1 MINQPYCHA
10 DYLANPKKYRLFKT
24 ARLAVRVPTLT
35 VYSVGEIL
43 RIKFL
48 FTAKNKMQ
56 GNVEVP
62 VYWVEP
68 QRQTGANN
76 QPVMLYAN
84 ALGDFV
90 L

>member
-1 MINQPYCHA
+1 
-10 DYLANPKKYRLFKT
+10 
-24 ARLAVRVPTLT
+24 
-35 VYSVGEIL
+35 
-43 RIKFL
+43 
-48 FTAKNKMQ
+48 MQ

>member
-1 MINQPYCHA
+1 MRINT
-10 DYLANPKKYRLFKT
+10 LTNPKKYSLFKT
-24 ARLAVRVPTLT
+24 ARLAVRVPTSPAF
-35 VYSVGEIL
+35 SVGEIL

-68 QRQTGANN
+68 QHQTTGANK
-76 QPVMLYAN
+76 QPAMLYAN